1 MCGEN
6 AVVRVRE
13 VAFERSLELGRGA
26 DGGGHDSEANGL
38 SRDKCAF
45 TYCAHFRLQFSKRE
59 LIIHDVNKQSGGV
72 TMTEA
77 YKRYRP
83 QCRSD
88 VEYGMITFRP

>member
-13 VAFERSLELGRGA
+13 VAVERALELGRGA
-26 DGGGHDSEANGL
+26 DGGGHDGEANGL

-59 LIIHDVNKQSGGV
+59 LIIHEVNRQSGGE
-72 TMTEA
+72 TMMEV
-77 YKRYRP
+77 YKRYRR
-83 QCRSD
+83 QRRRD
-88 VEYGMITFRP
+88 VAYGMITFRP